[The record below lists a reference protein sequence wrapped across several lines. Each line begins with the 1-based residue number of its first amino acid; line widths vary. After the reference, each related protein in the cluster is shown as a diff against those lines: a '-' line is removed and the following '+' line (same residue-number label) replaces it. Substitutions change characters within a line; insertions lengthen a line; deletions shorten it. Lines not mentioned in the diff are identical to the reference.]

1 MVIFLL
7 ILLLFHFSKYQN
19 YLIFSFYSRENPNR
33 EYRGILVKTWAEIN
47 TVDLLPSASL
57 GAELTNLPDTL
68 IFALV
73 GRRQEM
79 GTGINDF
86 HV

>member
-19 YLIFSFYSRENPNR
+19 YLIFSLIEDID
-33 EYRGILVKTWAEIN
+33 RGILVKTWAEIN

-57 GAELTNLPDTL
+57 GTELTNLPDTL

>member
-19 YLIFSFYSRENPNR
+19 YLIFSLIEDID
-33 EYRGILVKTWAEIN
+33 RGILVKTWAEIN

>member
-1 MVIFLL
+1 MKTL
-7 ILLLFHFSKYQN
+7 IEGTG
-19 YLIFSFYSRENPNR
+19 IDIGENL
-33 EYRGILVKTWAEIN
+33 GEIN

-73 GRRQEM
+73 GQRQEM